1 MWRGY
6 DASWF
11 DWKQSPH
18 KYMGEPR
25 IPRYKKVGN
34 AGRAQILWNQEA
46 VSKLAYK
53 KHGVIR
59 LSGCDVSVVPG
70 QHIYDQIR
78 KVEALAPDD
87 VINLRDRIAVVKV
100 SPRYDHYLVTITYQ
114 ISSVPYE
121 HLDPTQVMGIDLG
134 VNNLMA
140 ITSNKTGF
148 KPILVNGRPLK
159 STNQYFNKKRARLQ
173 SKLPE
178 KQFSSKRLQ
187 HLHRTRLRRIK
198 DYLHVAS
205 KPAVDMA
212 IDEGIGVIVIGQ
224 NKNWKQGANM
234 GKRNNQT
241 FLSIPHRQLIEMMT
255 YKAQLAGIQVIC
267 HEESYTSKCS
277 FLDGESIQKHE
288 TYAGRRVKRGLF
300 KTSDGRLINADVN
313 ASYNIMRKVVPNAF
327 VNGIEG
333 VAVHPTLI
341 SV

>member
-1 MWRGY
+1 MEVKLSNYAKSKASGTALTAPNFLTESYIIRQMDSRWQALDRMSFLSKNVYNVANYVIRQAFFADRKQGVEHDKKRRSWDKMLNFIRLKETIRREYPDDYHALPKRVTETGIKAVISMWRGY

-87 VINLRDRIAVVKV
+87 VINLHDRIAVVKV

-148 KPILVNGRPLK
+148 KPIP
-159 STNQYFNKKRARLQ
+159 
-173 SKLPE
+173 
-178 KQFSSKRLQ
+178 
-187 HLHRTRLRRIK
+187 
-198 DYLHVAS
+198 D
-205 KPAVDMA
+205 
-212 IDEGIGVIVIGQ
+212 
-224 NKNWKQGANM
+224 
-234 GKRNNQT
+234 
-241 FLSIPHRQLIEMMT
+241 
-255 YKAQLAGIQVIC
+255 IQ
-267 HEESYTSKCS
+267 
-277 FLDGESIQKHE
+277 
-288 TYAGRRVKRGLF
+288 RG
-300 KTSDGRLINADVN
+300 
-313 ASYNIMRKVVPNAF
+313 
-327 VNGIEG
+327 
-333 VAVHPTLI
+333 
-341 SV
+341 